1 MLHYYILSMKK
12 KILQRFYFQFTFT
25 LIFFLSCQETIIRP
39 EADSAKTTKSDDKI
53 IIIDQKLNEWDIT
66 AAVEIYEMEP
76 RKFVAGLGPGYIPP
90 ITEAVFIGPDNPNY
104 PDDSEEFIMLG
115 VNLRGI
121 KRAYSLVAM
130 SRHEIVDDVFLDQ
143 YVAVAY

>member
-1 MLHYYILSMKK
+1 VL
-12 KILQRFYFQFTFT
+12 
-25 LIFFLSCQETIIRP
+25 
-39 EADSAKTTKSDDKI
+39 DSAKTEENDDKI

-76 RKFVAGLGPGYIPP
+76 RRFVAGLGPGYIPP
-90 ITEAVFIGPDNPNY
+90 ITKPVFIGPDNLDY
-104 PDDSEEFIMLG
+104 PDDSEDFIMLG
-115 VNLRGI
+115 VNLRSI

-130 SRHEIVDDVFLDQ
+130 SRHEVVDDVFLDH